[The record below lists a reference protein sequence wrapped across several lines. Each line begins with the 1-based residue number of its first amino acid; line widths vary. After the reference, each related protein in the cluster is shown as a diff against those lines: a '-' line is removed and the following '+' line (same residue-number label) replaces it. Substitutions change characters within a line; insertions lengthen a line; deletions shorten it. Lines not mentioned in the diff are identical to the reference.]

1 MFLDDA
7 DDELKQNA
15 TQICGAENLECIYD
29 MVMTG
34 SEEIA
39 EDTKVTGLKHT
50 ETVNSIGT
58 NATKGQS
65 SFNSLH
71 LLVTLSLNVIRSLQL
86 GLFRLC
92 LVSTLLS
99 SFIGLI

>member
-1 MFLDDA
+1 MTTPDQSLFDYPARMSHQDFSFPDFVPMFLDDA

-15 TQICGAENLECIYD
+15 TQICGAQNLECIYD

-39 EDTKVTGLKHT
+39 EDTKVTSLKHT

-58 NATKGQS
+58 NWRKGQS
-65 SFNSLH
+65 
-71 LLVTLSLNVIRSLQL
+71 R
-86 GLFRLC
+86 
-92 LVSTLLS
+92 
-99 SFIGLI
+99 